1 MKGDLKMAEF
11 ISHHLFGQEI
21 LALMPKDAQNA
32 AKTYKAA
39 FNWGLQG
46 PDPFFYHA
54 LALGAP
60 FKKYGNLMHSQ
71 KTDELFYAFS
81 RAVNRLCDE
90 RQIIAQAYF
99 YGFLCHYALDSNI
112 HPYVYC
118 RQIKWKEKM
127 PQVSDSSIHC
137 RIEND
142 IDHELFSEKYQKPV
156 TDFNIDKEYKLSEQ
170 ESAVIAVILQ
180 YILKSVYDVK
190 LQTQKIRMCFEE
202 MRQIIKLLYNKNQT
216 LLQGLKKLEFIVG
229 KGMISSH
236 MKIQKPNWDCLNLNH
251 NPWFNSWQPN
261 IIRSESVP
269 EIFDKAGKHV
279 VKLAVQYSSE
289 LDAGWML
296 LHHFDV
302 PFDNG
307 NPKNR
312 AFKQLPERLS

>member
-1 MKGDLKMAEF
+1 MAEF

-21 LALMPKDAQNA
+21 LSLMPKAAQNA
-32 AKTYKAA
+32 ATTYKAA

-54 LALGAP
+54 LAFGSP
-60 FKKYGNLMHSQ
+60 FKKYANLMHSY

-118 RQIKWKEKM
+118 RQLQWKEKM
-127 PQVSDSSIHC
+127 PNVNDSSIHC

-142 IDHELFSEKYQKPV
+142 IDHELYMAKFKKPL
-156 TDFNIDKEYKLSEQ
+156 TDFDVDKQYKLSE
-170 ESAVIAVILQ
+170 EEIAIISVILH
-180 YILKSVYDVK
+180 YVLKSVYDVNIPNA
-190 LQTQKIRMCFEE
+190 KIRTSFEE
-202 MRQIIKLLYNKNQT
+202 MRRVIKVLYSKNQT
-216 LLQGLKKLEFIVG
+216 ICQGLKKLECIVG
-229 KGMISSH
+229 KGLFTCH
-236 MKIQKPNWDCLNLNH
+236 FKTEKPNWDCLNLKH
-251 NPWFNSWQPN
+251 SPWFNAWQPN
-261 IIRSESVP
+261 TLRAESVP
-269 EIFDKAGKHV
+269 EIFDIAGKEAAN
-279 VKLAVQYSSE
+279 LAVQYSSE

-312 AFKQLPERLS
+312 AFKQLN